1 MARGD
6 YVMAISD
13 QIAELA
19 VERHKINWDR
29 IAVVPACIDFER
41 FDPARVS
48 SDRIEAIR
56 SAWGVRPDT
65 RVVLV
70 VGRMLR
76 RKGHHVVVEAVRRLR
91 EMGLKDFMCVFV
103 GEDQRRSRY
112 CGELW
117 DLVLATQTADIIR
130 MAGST
135 EDLPAA
141 YAAATVVVSAAIQPE
156 GLQRAILEAE
166 AMAKPVVVSDL
177 GAGPDA
183 VLAPPAVSEDRM
195 TGLRFSTPPPS
206 RPWLFMTR
214 SRGKDAPDPA
224 RAAAPVALTG
234 RARLQQS

>member
-1 MARGD
+1 
-6 YVMAISD
+6 
-13 QIAELA
+13 
-19 VERHKINWDR
+19 
-29 IAVVPACIDFER
+29 
-41 FDPARVS
+41 
-48 SDRIEAIR
+48 
-56 SAWGVRPDT
+56 
-65 RVVLV
+65 
-70 VGRMLR
+70 
-76 RKGHHVVVEAVRRLR
+76 
-91 EMGLKDFMCVFV
+91 MCVFV
-103 GEDQRRSRY
+103 GEDQGRSRY

-195 TGLRFSTPPPS
+195 TGLRFST
-206 RPWLFMTR
+206 
-214 SRGKDAPDPA
+214 GDAVALATALIRVFSLAPAA
-224 RAAAPVALTG
+224 RAAMGARG
-234 RARLQQS
+234 RAWVLTNFDAAAAAEPTLALYDEIARKGRA